1 MNGENVNQN
10 QENNIPWDEK
20 TNVVPNIDI
29 SMPVDRRRQSIE
41 GSIIMTENN
50 NVLSASLSI
59 IANGPNSTTDNE
71 YDSGRIRTKS
81 CLC

>member
-10 QENNIPWDEK
+10 QENNIPRDEK

-29 SMPVDRRRQSIE
+29 SMPVNRRRQSIE

-50 NVLSASLSI
+50 NVLSANLSI
-59 IANGPNSTTDNE
+59 SANGPNSTTDNE
-71 YDSGRIRTKS
+71 YDSGRIRNK
-81 CLC
+81 

>member
-10 QENNIPWDEK
+10 QENNMPRDEK

-29 SMPVDRRRQSIE
+29 SMPVNRRRQSIE

-50 NVLSASLSI
+50 NVLSANLSI
-59 IANGPNSTTDNE
+59 SANGPNSTTDNE
-71 YDSGRIRTKS
+71 YDSGRIRDKS
-81 CLC
+81 C

>member
-10 QENNIPWDEK
+10 QQNNISRDEK

-29 SMPVDRRRQSIE
+29 SMPVNRRRQSIE

-50 NVLSASLSI
+50 NVLSANLSTS
-59 IANGPNSTTDNE
+59 ANGPSSTTDNE
-71 YDSGRIRTKS
+71 YDSGKIW
-81 CLC
+81 

>member
-10 QENNIPWDEK
+10 QENNMPRDEK

-29 SMPVDRRRQSIE
+29 SMPVNRRRQSIE

-50 NVLSASLSI
+50 NVLSANLSI
-59 IANGPNSTTDNE
+59 SANGPNSTTDNE
-71 YDSGRIRTKS
+71 YDSGRMRNKS
-81 CLC
+81 C

>member
-10 QENNIPWDEK
+10 QENNIPRDEK

-29 SMPVDRRRQSIE
+29 SMPVNRRRQSIE

-50 NVLSASLSI
+50 NVLSANLSI
-59 IANGPNSTTDNE
+59 SANGPNSTTDNE
-71 YDSGRIRTKS
+71 YDSGRIRNKS
-81 CLC
+81 C

>member
-10 QENNIPWDEK
+10 QENNMPRDEK

-29 SMPVDRRRQSIE
+29 SMPVNRRRQSIE

-50 NVLSASLSI
+50 NVLSANLSI
-59 IANGPNSTTDNE
+59 SANGPNSTTDNE
-71 YDSGRIRTKS
+71 YDSGRIRNKS
-81 CLC
+81 R